1 MPSQAFEEWAS
12 KAQAAFD
19 EIENAH
25 RAVGGTRPGRR
36 TLTQQIN
43 YSYVSLL
50 AARFQGYCR
59 ALHSEVVPIV
69 ASSVTG
75 DVAIILHE
83 LLTRDRKLDR
93 GNANPGNLGADFN
106 RFGLDFWKEVEAR
119 DSRNARRKASLQDL
133 VDWRNAIQHHDI
145 DAKLAAGELT
155 PNRITLGQCQRW
167 RRSLMELAKSV
178 DAVLADQ
185 CESFGRPP
193 LW

>member
-1 MPSQAFEEWAS
+1 MVWSQ
-12 KAQAAFD
+12 
-19 EIENAH
+19 
-25 RAVGGTRPGRR
+25 PGS
-36 TLTQQIN
+36 

-69 ASSVTG
+69 ASHAFGG
-75 DVAIILHE
+75 DVALILHE

-93 GNANPGNLGADFN
+93 GNANPGNLGSDFG
-106 RFGLDFWKEVEAR
+106 RFGLDFWREVEAR
-119 DSRNARRKASLQDL
+119 DPRNVRRKAQLQNL

-145 DAKLAAGELT
+145 DAKLAAGLLT
-155 PNRITLGQCQRW
+155 PERITLGECQRW

-178 DAVLADQ
+178 DKVLADQ
-185 CESFGRPP
+185 CESLGRPR